1 MLKDSGTRFGV
12 PNLIVEYHAILKD
25 RGLLPESPTV
35 LTGLQN
41 VIDDPRT
48 KGKYRL
54 QATLSVRVV

>member
-12 PNLIVEYHAILKD
+12 PILIVEYHAILKD

-54 QATLSVRVV
+54 QAALSVRVV